1 MSALQNVF
9 QYLFHEVLCMK
20 IIDNLERSVI
30 VFVTPCYILEVGIL
44 ILESPLIIFIYAVEL
59 ALISGESLSE

>member
-1 MSALQNVF
+1 
-9 QYLFHEVLCMK
+9 MK